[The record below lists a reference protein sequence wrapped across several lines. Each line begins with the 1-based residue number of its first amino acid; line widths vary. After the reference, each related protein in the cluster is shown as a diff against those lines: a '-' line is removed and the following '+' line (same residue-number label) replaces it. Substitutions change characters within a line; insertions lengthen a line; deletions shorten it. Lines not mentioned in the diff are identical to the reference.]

1 MYTDQAESVAGPLE
15 LAERREGWN
24 RSLIPLILF
33 ALVILLGATA
43 AFRPR
48 PAPEVKDPGDR
59 SSEVPRG
66 LDLNRAAWFE
76 LAQLPGVGESLARRI
91 VEYRQ
96 NAGRPLRVRDLIAVK
111 GIGPR
116 TLDRIAAYLRHGPD

>member
-1 MYTDQAESVAGPLE
+1 MYTDQAEPVAGLWD
-15 LAERREGWN
+15 LAERREEWN
-24 RSLIPLILF
+24 RSLLPLVLF
-33 ALVILLGATA
+33 TLVILLGSIGAFQPSPEPGFRA
-43 AFRPR
+43 AGNRST
-48 PAPEVKDPGDR
+48 EVSG
-59 SSEVPRG
+59 G

-91 VEYRQ
+91 VDYRE

-116 TLDRIAAYLRHGPD
+116 TLDRIAAYLHVAPD